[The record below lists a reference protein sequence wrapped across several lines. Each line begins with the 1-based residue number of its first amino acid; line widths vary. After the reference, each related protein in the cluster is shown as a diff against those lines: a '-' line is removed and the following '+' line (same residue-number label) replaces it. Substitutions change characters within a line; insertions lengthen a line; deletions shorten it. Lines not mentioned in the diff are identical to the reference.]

1 VIGAAAAAVVVL
13 IAGAAFMTRRPP
25 DVRVVAA
32 TSGTLEVNTNPEG
45 VEALID
51 GVSRGTTP
59 LTLALEPGSHT
70 LVLKRDADTRTIPLT
85 IAVGAVVAHHID
97 MPSGPAGR
105 GAASKPAPTGAPS
118 VAASLAGPVEAL
130 PAGPP
135 PASAAPPSGWLTV
148 ASSLDVD
155 VLLNGGRIGASRER
169 IAVPPGRHEITLVNE
184 RLGVQMT
191 RTVQV
196 TAGATASVDVPVP
209 NGTISVNAVPWA
221 DVWIDGEKVGETPIG
236 NLSLPVGTH
245 DVLFRHPDLGERHH
259 MAVVTLT
266 QPTRLS
272 VDLRAQ

>member
-1 VIGAAAAAVVVL
+1 MGAAAAAVVVL

-25 DVRVVAA
+25 DVRVAAA

-97 MPSGPAGR
+97 MPSGPPGR
-105 GAASKPAPTGAPS
+105 GAASKPAPTAAPS
-118 VAASLAGPVEAL
+118 VAGSLAGPVEAP

-135 PASAAPPSGWLTV
+135 PASAAPTSGWLTV

-155 VLLNGGRIGASRER
+155 VLLNGGRIGANRER

-259 MAVVTLT
+259 TAVVTLA